1 MKDHSVLIV
10 EDEIVLQDV
19 YKLVLGLQ
27 GLKVYTANNG
37 LEGLKKLK
45 QHKPDVVLLDIF
57 MPIMDGKEF
66 LKTVD
71 LKDYPKLKIIV
82 YTNLSDGNIE
92 KEVLAMGAHKFV
104 LKSTMSPKDLIKM
117 IEECLSDAK
126 KA

>member
-27 GLKVYTANNG
+27 GLKVYTASNG
-37 LEGLKKLK
+37 LEGLQKLK

-71 LKDYPKLKIIV
+71 LKDYPELKIIV

-92 KEVLAMGAHKFV
+92 EEMLAMGAYKFV
-104 LKSTMSPKDLIKM
+104 LKSTMAPKDLINLVK
-117 IEECLSDAK
+117 ECLADVK
-126 KA
+126 KG